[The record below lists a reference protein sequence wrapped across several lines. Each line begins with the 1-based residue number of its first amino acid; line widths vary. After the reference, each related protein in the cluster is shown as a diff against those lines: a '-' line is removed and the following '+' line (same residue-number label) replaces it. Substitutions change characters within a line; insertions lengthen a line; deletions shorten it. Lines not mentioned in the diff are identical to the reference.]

1 MRFVSL
7 HRAAGFAAVVG
18 WCLLIGSLAS
28 ASGAHEPSSTS
39 RASGSGAAMSRAAAT
54 RVHHVSP
61 TDAAGRL
68 KAGYRVTRS
77 ARGYCWT
84 SSFVNPELYR
94 CFLGNYIQDPCWPRA
109 GGHAVLCLLQPWSR
123 EVTRLR
129 LTKRLPPTS
138 PGHGSLWGLTLG
150 SGQNCQESGGTHDIW
165 RGHDVNYYC
174 SRHWVLLDEPDRRSP
189 AWHMATARYLHQ
201 HYHGRGVRRLS
212 DAWRPKSP

>member
-1 MRFVSL
+1 MRSVSF
-7 HRAAGFAAVVG
+7 HRAAGFAAVVS
-18 WCLLIGSLAS
+18 CCILAGSLAS
-28 ASGAHEPSSTS
+28 ASGAGVAATS
-39 RASGSGAAMSRAAAT
+39 RSRGVDAAMSKAAAT

-61 TDAAGRL
+61 IDSGGHL
-68 KAGYRVTRS
+68 KPRYQVTQS

-109 GGHAVLCLLQPWSR
+109 DGEAVLCLARPWSH

-129 LTKRLPPTS
+129 LTRRLPPTS
-138 PGHGSLWGLTLG
+138 PGHGSLWGLTLA
-150 SGQNCQESGGTHDIW
+150 SGQRCQEPGGTHDIW

-174 SRHWVLLDEPDRRSP
+174 SQHWALLDSPDRSSP
-189 AWHMATARYLHQ
+189 AWHMAAVRYVHH
-201 HYHGRGVRRLS
+201 HYHWRGVRVLS